1 MSKSFTFV
9 FAALLA
15 ATSGLAFAQAPA
27 AKTAA
32 PAKSEAAASTDP
44 IVQQRNEEREARKIY
59 NQKVAAARKDRDA
72 RMKPAVDK
80 AVQEAKA
87 QGKDPLVAKRDAEKK
102 AREASK
108 AEYTSAVKAAA
119 EERDA
124 SVAAA
129 RKKAGGKS

>member
-15 ATSGLAFAQAPA
+15 ATSGLAYAQAPA
-27 AKTAA
+27 AKPA
-32 PAKSEAAASTDP
+32 PAKAEAAASTDP

-72 RMKPAVDK
+72 KMKPAVDK

-102 AREASK
+102 AREATK
-108 AEYTSAVKAAA
+108 AEYTAAVKAAA

-124 SVAAA
+124 SV

>member
-1 MSKSFTFV
+1 MTKASTLV

-15 ATSGLAFAQAPA
+15 ALSGLAYAQAPA
-27 AKTAA
+27 TRPA
-32 PAKSEAAASTDP
+32 PAKAEAAAPTDP
-44 IVQQRNEEREARKIY
+44 IVQQRLEEREARKIY
-59 NQKVAAARKDRDA
+59 NEKVAAARKDRDA

-102 AREASK
+102 AREATR
-108 AEYTSAVKAAA
+108 AEYSAVVKAAA
-119 EERDA
+119 GERDA
-124 SVAAA
+124 SIAAA